1 MSRVLNKY
9 LTRLHKWAG
18 LVLSIQILFWF
29 GSGFFMTIFP
39 IDQVR
44 GRHLVDKQTFSLTDE
59 NIVPIEIAMTAYDG
73 ALNGARLVNIAG
85 RPAYILLGE
94 NGPQMLDARNGARWD
109 GVGELDIR
117 NVALSSYKGE
127 GALGSIKKLNLAP
140 KDYRGTLPVWQA
152 TFADKAK
159 TRLYIDPD
167 TAEVLSVRTRLWRI
181 FDLAWKFHIMDVTGE
196 DNFNSWWLRLASGA
210 ALIFALSGVGLLW
223 FRIAARPR
231 RRPRRHLKNAA
242 PPMV

>member
-1 MSRVLNKY
+1 MTRAFNKY
-9 LTRLHKWAG
+9 LTKIHKWAG
-18 LVLSIQILFWF
+18 LVLSLQILFWF
-29 GSGFFMTIFP
+29 GSGFFMTLFP

-44 GRHLVDKQTFSLTDE
+44 GRHLVDKQVFSLTDE
-59 NIVPIEIAMTAYDG
+59 DIVPIEIAMTAYQGD
-73 ALNGARLVNIAG
+73 LNGARLVNIAG

-94 NGPQMLDARNGARWD
+94 NGPQMLDARNGEHWN
-109 GVGELDIR
+109 GVGEVDVR
-117 NVALSSYKGE
+117 SVALSSYKG
-127 GALGSIKKLNLAP
+127 
-140 KDYRGTLPVWQA
+140 WQVK
-152 TFADKAK
+152 FEDKAN
-159 TRLYIDPD
+159 TRLYIDPN